1 MGKGRVVAIKIKKIV
16 VENGNGYTSWTEVKW
31 KLLELEMKGKNHQVV
46 KNIVDSRRYTFYRST
61 KVVIKQNDGNKSEI
75 MNGNTFDKLSN
86 NASLKITVY
95 LYTYNTCYTYLFY
108 TCTMICIT

>member
-1 MGKGRVVAIKIKKIV
+1 MVMGKGRVVEIKIKKSA
-16 VENGNGYTSWTEVKW
+16 VENRNGYTSWTEVKW

-46 KNIVDSRRYTFYRST
+46 KKYSRRYTFYRFT

-95 LYTYNTCYTYLFY
+95 LYTYLFY
-108 TCTMICIT
+108 TMVCIRRYDFIRN

>member
-1 MGKGRVVAIKIKKIV
+1 MGWKLKSKKVA

-46 KNIVDSRRYTFYRST
+46 KKYSRRYTFYRFT

-95 LYTYNTCYTYLFY
+95 LYTYNTYLFY
-108 TCTMICIT
+108 TCTMICIRRY